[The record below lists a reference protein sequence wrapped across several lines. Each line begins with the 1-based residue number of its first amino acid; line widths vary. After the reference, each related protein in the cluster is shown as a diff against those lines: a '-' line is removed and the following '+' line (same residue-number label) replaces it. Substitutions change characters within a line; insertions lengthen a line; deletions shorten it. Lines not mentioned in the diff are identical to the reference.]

1 MKIILFAMEI
11 EDRMLKPFHLKDFDN
26 SIKEGFALFEYLLK
40 LKEINDP
47 ELNKI
52 LENGRK

>member
-1 MKIILFAMEI
+1 MSLEI
-11 EDRMLKPFHLKDFDN
+11 AEELLKPYSLKDFDN
-26 SIKEGFALFEYLLK
+26 SVREGFALFEYLLK

>member
-11 EDRMLKPFHLKDFDN
+11 EDRMTKPFDLKDFDN
-26 SIKEGFALFEYLLK
+26 SIKEGFALFELLLK
-40 LKEINDP
+40 FKEINDV

-52 LENGRK
+52 LNGNR